1 MTKKIYFENTPKYGD
16 LYIDYIFHYDD
27 QPILFSLKDKFS
39 NLYLCVCY
47 ELREYQKW
55 FIAKVDF
62 NDLKQM
68 NDNKKTVLELFL
80 KNDSLLQAQR
90 KSFTKIINYAFETTK
105 EIDQD
110 LLPEKGFYLETDN
123 EEQEE
128 FNEFYA
134 KEIQEAG
141 CYSYII
147 KEKFAQPVHIRK
159 KIKIHLSKRNLLEK
173 DACTYNYFFN
183 NTLINS
189 SKRKSGGVL
198 HGF

>member
-1 MTKKIYFENTPKYGD
+1 MTKKIYFENTPKYGN

-27 QPILFSLKDKFS
+27 QPILFSLKDEFS

-55 FIAKVDF
+55 FISKVDF

>member
-80 KNDSLLQAQR
+80 KNNSLLQAQR

-147 KEKFAQPVHIRK
+147 KEKFVQPIHIRK

-173 DACTYNYFFN
+173 DACTYNYSFN
-183 NTLINS
+183 NTLISS

>member
-27 QPILFSLKDKFS
+27 QPILFSLRDKFS

-80 KNDSLLQAQR
+80 KNNSLLQAQR

-173 DACTYNYFFN
+173 DACTYNYSFN

>member
-1 MTKKIYFENTPKYGD
+1 MTKKVYFENTPKYGN

-27 QPILFSLKDKFS
+27 QPILFSLKDEFS

-55 FIAKVDF
+55 FISKVDF

-147 KEKFAQPVHIRK
+147 KEKFAQPIHIRK
-159 KIKIHLSKRNLLEK
+159 KIKIHLSKRKLLEK
-173 DACTYNYFFN
+173 DTCTYNYSFN

>member
-80 KNDSLLQAQR
+80 KNNSLLQAQR
-90 KSFTKIINYAFETTK
+90 KSFTKIIDYAFETTK

-173 DACTYNYFFN
+173 DACTYNYSFN

>member
-27 QPILFSLKDKFS
+27 QPILFSLRDKFS

-80 KNDSLLQAQR
+80 KNNSLLQAQR

-110 LLPEKGFYLETDN
+110 LLPEKGFYLETGN

-173 DACTYNYFFN
+173 DACTYNYSFN

>member
-80 KNDSLLQAQR
+80 KNNSLLQAQR
-90 KSFTKIINYAFETTK
+90 KSFTKIINYAFETTR

-141 CYSYII
+141 CYSFII
-147 KEKFAQPVHIRK
+147 REKFAQPVHIRK

-173 DACTYNYFFN
+173 DACTYNYSFN

-189 SKRKSGGVL
+189 SKCKSGGVL

>member
-90 KSFTKIINYAFETTK
+90 KSFTKKINYTFETTK

-147 KEKFAQPVHIRK
+147 KEKFAQPIHIRK
-159 KIKIHLSKRNLLEK
+159 KIKIHLSKRKLLEK
-173 DACTYNYFFN
+173 DACTYNYSFN
-183 NTLINS
+183 NALINS

>member
-27 QPILFSLKDKFS
+27 QPILFSLRDKFS

-80 KNDSLLQAQR
+80 KNNSLLQAQR

-159 KIKIHLSKRNLLEK
+159 KNKDSSIKKKAIRKRYLYL
-173 DACTYNYFFN
+173 
-183 NTLINS
+183 
-189 SKRKSGGVL
+189 
-198 HGF
+198 

>member
-68 NDNKKTVLELFL
+68 NNNKKTVLELFL
-80 KNDSLLQAQR
+80 KTILYY
-90 KSFTKIINYAFETTK
+90 K
-105 EIDQD
+105 
-110 LLPEKGFYLETDN
+110 P
-123 EEQEE
+123 
-128 FNEFYA
+128 
-134 KEIQEAG
+134 
-141 CYSYII
+141 
-147 KEKFAQPVHIRK
+147 KEKASLK
-159 KIKIHLSKRNLLEK
+159 KLIIHLKQQKKLIK
-173 DACTYNYFFN
+173 TYF
-183 NTLINS
+183 LKKVSI
-189 SKRKSGGVL
+189 
-198 HGF
+198 

>member
-1 MTKKIYFENTPKYGD
+1 MTKKIYFENTPKYGN

-27 QPILFSLKDKFS
+27 QPILFSLKDEFS

-55 FIAKVDF
+55 FISKVDF

-147 KEKFAQPVHIRK
+147 KEKFAQPIHIRK
-159 KIKIHLSKRNLLEK
+159 KIKIHLSKRKLLEK
-173 DACTYNYFFN
+173 DACTYNYSFN

>member
-1 MTKKIYFENTPKYGD
+1 MTKKVYFENTPKYGN

-27 QPILFSLKDKFS
+27 QPILFSLKDEFS

-55 FIAKVDF
+55 FISKVDF

-147 KEKFAQPVHIRK
+147 KEKFAQPIHIRK
-159 KIKIHLSKRNLLEK
+159 KNK
-173 DACTYNYFFN
+173 D
-183 NTLINS
+183 S
-189 SKRKSGGVL
+189 SV
-198 HGF
+198 

>member
-1 MTKKIYFENTPKYGD
+1 MTKKVYFENTPKYGN

-27 QPILFSLKDKFS
+27 QPILFSLKDEFS

-55 FIAKVDF
+55 FISKVDF

-147 KEKFAQPVHIRK
+147 KEKFAQPIHIRK
-159 KIKIHLSKRNLLEK
+159 KIKIHLSKRKLLEK
-173 DACTYNYFFN
+173 DACTYNYSFN
-183 NTLINS
+183 NALINS

>member
-80 KNDSLLQAQR
+80 KNNSLLQAQR
-90 KSFTKIINYAFETTK
+90 KSFTKIINYAFETTR

-134 KEIQEAG
+134 KEIQKAG
-141 CYSYII
+141 CYSFII
-147 KEKFAQPVHIRK
+147 REKFAQPVHIRK

-173 DACTYNYFFN
+173 DACTYNYSFN

-189 SKRKSGGVL
+189 SKCKSGGVL